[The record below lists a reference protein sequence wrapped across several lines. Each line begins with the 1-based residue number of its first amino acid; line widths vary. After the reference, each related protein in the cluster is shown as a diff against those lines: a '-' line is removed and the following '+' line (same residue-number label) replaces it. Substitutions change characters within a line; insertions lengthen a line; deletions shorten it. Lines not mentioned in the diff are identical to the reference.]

1 MTSLASHSKGA
12 SLARFA
18 APRDNSQS
26 PSAPNG
32 VHPRIGTTLLILD
45 ETIDVPAVA
54 VAMRERGLR
63 PVMLPLAED
72 AREIVSRWH
81 PQAVVL
87 AAGRPDWL
95 PLLSFF
101 GKRDIPCVLLG
112 TSTQLHEAARRHPG
126 CLELL
131 MPADPDEVAHGA
143 QVVVGAP
150 VATKLPDLIDL
161 GVVRIDL
168 RARTV
173 EVDGAPEVLPPKEF
187 EILVQLALQPG
198 RPLDSTELLGRVW
211 RGSESAT
218 VDDLH
223 TRIWRL
229 RRMIGDHKRI
239 KPLIVN
245 RRGFG
250 YLLNV
255 AASAR
260 G

>member
-1 MTSLASHSKGA
+1 
-12 SLARFA
+12 
-18 APRDNSQS
+18 
-26 PSAPNG
+26 
-32 VHPRIGTTLLILD
+32 
-45 ETIDVPAVA
+45 
-54 VAMRERGLR
+54 
-63 PVMLPLAED
+63 
-72 AREIVSRWH
+72 
-81 PQAVVL
+81 VVL
-87 AAGRPDWL
+87 GAGRPDWL
-95 PLLSFF
+95 QLLSFL
-101 GKRDIPCVLLG
+101 GKRGIPCVLLG
-112 TSTQLHEAARRHPG
+112 TSAQLREAARRHPG

-131 MPADPDEVAHGA
+131 TPAEPDEVAHGA

-150 VATKLPDLIDL
+150 TARKLPDLIDL

-173 EVDGAPEVLPPKEF
+173 QIDGEPEVLPPKEF

-255 AASAR
+255 DAAT

>member
-1 MTSLASHSKGA
+1 LNQEGGILTWFPLLQERPLNGGIGHRDEHS
-12 SLARFA
+12 R
-18 APRDNSQS
+18 
-26 PSAPNG
+26 
-32 VHPRIGTTLLILD
+32 HGTTLLILD
-45 ETIDVPAVA
+45 VSMDMPAVVLSLKA
-54 VAMRERGLR
+54 RGLR
-63 PVMLPLAED
+63 PIMMPLVED
-72 AREIVSRWH
+72 GKELVARWR

-87 AAGRPDWL
+87 QAGLPDWL
-95 PLLSFF
+95 QLLGFL
-101 GKRDIPCVLLG
+101 GKRGIPCVLLG
-112 TSTQLHEAARRHPG
+112 TSAQLRAAARHSSN
-126 CLELL
+126 CLHLLLPAEPEEITEGVELL
-131 MPADPDEVAHGA
+131 IGPPSTHGLPAV
-143 QVVVGAP
+143 
-150 VATKLPDLIDL
+150 IDL
-161 GVVRIDL
+161 GAVRIDL
-168 RARTV
+168 HARTV
-173 EVDGAPEVLPPKEF
+173 EVDGIPEVLPPKEF

-198 RPLDSTELLGRVW
+198 RPLGSTELLGRVW

-255 AASAR
+255 DAAT